1 MEKNRQESSRIRRE
15 SEGEAELEG
24 EVEGKRKKGKCRV
37 SINGRMDNWMTEV
50 DFKEF
55 SSLTQV
61 RDFRVRVLIL
71 GKA

>member
-50 DFKEF
+50 DFKEV